1 MPRVQGLASLACL
14 LAAVASL
21 GGCASSPEQE
31 KPQRAAASHFPDPIG
46 RVEVRVDPSLNEEAR
61 SVAIDKMAA
70 PDKIATAVSNLL
82 RTQGRLDA
90 NAATTLEIVITAFRL
105 RSGASAFWLGAM
117 AGPDR
122 LAVDVRVQKSGAT
135 LAQYQTDTSSVLG
148 GIAFAGMGHRFD
160 RLVKSIAQRIVA
172 GL

>member
-1 MPRVQGLASLACL
+1 MPRLASLGCFL
-14 LAAVASL
+14 TVVASL
-21 GGCASSPEQE
+21 AGCASSPEQE
-31 KPQRAAASHFPDPIG
+31 KPQRAAASPFPDPIG

-70 PDKIATAVSNLL
+70 PGKISTAVSELL

-90 NAATTLEIVITAFRL
+90 NAPTTLAITITAFRL

-122 LAVDVRVQKSGAT
+122 LAVDVRVEKNGASLT
-135 LAQYQTDTSSVLG
+135 QYQTDTSSVLG
-148 GIAFAGMGHRFD
+148 GIAFAGMGHRFE
-160 RLVKSIAQRIVA
+160 RLVKTIAQRIVE